1 MASIDNLLVSLLVD
15 EVVGGFIVTIPPG
28 HVGCIYSIFRG
39 VLKNVWYPGMHF
51 KVPVIHRV
59 KLFNAQLIEYT
70 VSKDILLKD
79 NKEIMGDEVINAVTA
94 DNKFVAI
101 EATVL
106 IKLDT
111 EKLPEIWQNIG
122 ENFVSKVVRPV
133 TRSRIRKVLTNHTLT
148 KALSTNRSVIEDEV
162 KEELRESLSSH
173 GLHVDNFYLS
183 SLTPLEGWQVFEDDP
198 LKDQPAVPKT
208 VEEIK
213 SNRLISGQQVVDVK
227 SSGQL
232 LETNNDLGRR
242 S

>member
-51 KVPVIHRV
+51 KLPIVHRV

-70 VSKDILLKD
+70 VAKDIFLKD
-79 NKEIMGDEVINAVTA
+79 HKEIMGDEIINAVTS
-94 DNKFVAI
+94 DNKFVAV

-111 EKLPEIWQNIG
+111 ERLPEIWQNIG

-133 TRSRIRKVLTNHTLT
+133 TRSRIRKVLTNHTLVM
-148 KALSTNRSVIEDEV
+148 ALSTNRSLIEDEIRD
-162 KEELRESLSSH
+162 ELRESLSGH
-173 GLHVDNFYLS
+173 GLDVENFYLS
-183 SLTPLEGWQVFEDDP
+183 SLTPMEGWQITDTELPRIEPVSQ
-198 LKDQPAVPKT
+198 LKNAEQ
-208 VEEIK
+208 IK
-213 SNRLISGQQVVDVK
+213 SERLFTS
-227 SSGQL
+227 QL
-232 LETNNDLGRR
+232 ESDTNNELGQRN
-242 S
+242 

>member
-51 KVPVIHRV
+51 KLPIIHRV

-70 VSKDILLKD
+70 VAKDIILND
-79 NKEIMGDEVINAVTA
+79 HKEIMGDEIINAVTS
-94 DNKFVAI
+94 DNKFVAV

-111 EKLPEIWQNIG
+111 ERLPEIWQNIG

-133 TRSRIRKVLTNHTLT
+133 TRSRIRKVLTNHTLAM
-148 KALSTNRSVIEDEV
+148 ALSTSRSLIEDEIRD
-162 KEELRESLSSH
+162 ELRKSLSGH
-173 GLHVDNFYLS
+173 GLDVENFYLS
-183 SLTPLEGWQVFEDDP
+183 SLTPMEGWQITETELPRIEPVSQ
-198 LKDQPAVPKT
+198 LKNAEQ
-208 VEEIK
+208 IK
-213 SNRLISGQQVVDVK
+213 SERLFTS
-227 SSGQL
+227 QL
-232 LETNNDLGRR
+232 GSDTNNELGQRN
-242 S
+242 